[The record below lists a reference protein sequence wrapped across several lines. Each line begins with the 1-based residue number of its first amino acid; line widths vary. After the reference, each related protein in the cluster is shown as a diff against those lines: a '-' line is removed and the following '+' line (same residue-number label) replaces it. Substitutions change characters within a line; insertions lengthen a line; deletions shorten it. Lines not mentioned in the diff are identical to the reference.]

1 MTNKILLTEVN
12 AILDNLDKAAK
23 NRGHTTTASSEKASN
38 GKIIS
43 SWVKSLYNKL
53 KSIASGYAYSTN
65 PMLQIPVA
73 ELENGAVVYD
83 KVIEAA
89 RQIYQDI
96 SNNITCNSC
105 KSNCVNTS
113 VMSSKKPVK
122 DTSSGTAK
130 LH

>member
-89 RQIYQDI
+89 R
-96 SNNITCNSC
+96 
-105 KSNCVNTS
+105 
-113 VMSSKKPVK
+113 
-122 DTSSGTAK
+122 
-130 LH
+130 